1 MINEKLS
8 SASQAWADFRSR
20 QSAVKTEPL
29 KNLKQ
34 ELIHRWPQLRRLMV
48 AAGVAANFA
57 LPAIDSL
64 AYNCEDPYCQPP
76 DGAVTAL
83 PAQEKERN
91 LDLNQTLKPAR
102 IFLQNLLTQAL
113 ENSRAKHFDPHALV
127 WEIMANPDLVAT
139 GVYGT
144 PVGGSS
150 LVGWGSVNNNWRRK
164 HYNPY
169 DNYQEI
175 TQQLANELTN
185 KQIRANFAD
194 LVLIY
199 GRSERGYL
207 NIVNKSADFAE
218 FVHNEGDI
226 VFFNL
231 RPPGDFS
238 VAELRELV
246 EKIWTGHATY
256 LDGSQVVSQEFI
268 KESGPILSLDL
279 EEMLRGTYPE
289 GVPATE
295 LNTVIETYIEIMRS
309 YGFAKPVIFL
319 YERGLGEPDMVDDV
333 SQLNTENIIIIYS
346 GFVPEGDLEY
356 KIQGTIDLITA
367 YGKTRGGCMIFDSQS
382 LSQVQRDDLTP
393 AEIREYIN
401 NDVCAFV
408 LPQGILLII
417 GAPFLRSNRSGK
429 SDKSSK
435 STKRVAKTRSKT
447 NKNSKLQMQRRM
459 NPVKNLPTANH
470 RARRAS

>member
-1 MINEKLS
+1 MNTEKLS
-8 SASQAWADFRSR
+8 AALKKLADKQAVQQFPGTESAIRLKEKLSGHSEKLKRLLV
-20 QSAVKTEPL
+20 AV
-29 KNLKQ
+29 
-34 ELIHRWPQLRRLMV
+34 
-48 AAGVAANFA
+48 GVAATFA
-57 LPAIDSL
+57 LPALDSL
-64 AYNCEDPYCQPP
+64 AYDCEDDTCRPP
-76 DGAVTAL
+76 NGAVATL
-83 PAQEKERN
+83 PAQTENRHFDLSQTFEPAKTYLQSLLAKAVERG
-91 LDLNQTLKPAR
+91 
-102 IFLQNLLTQAL
+102 
-113 ENSRAKHFDPHALV
+113 RAAHFDPHALI
-127 WEIMANPDLVAT
+127 WEIMANPDWAAT

-175 TQQLANELTN
+175 TQQLANELTT
-185 KQIRANFAD
+185 KQTQAFFAD

-207 NIVNKSADFAE
+207 NIVDKSKEFAE
-218 FVHNEGDI
+218 YVHNEGDI

-231 RPPGDFS
+231 RPPGDYS

-246 EKIWTGHATY
+246 EKVWTGQATY

-268 KESGPILSLDL
+268 IKSGAILSLDL
-279 EEMLRGTYPE
+279 EEMLRGYYPE
-289 GVPATE
+289 GIPATE
-295 LNTVIETYIEIMRS
+295 LNSVIETYIEIMRS
-309 YGFAKPVIFL
+309 YGIAKPVIFL

-346 GFVPEGDLEY
+346 GFVTKGDLDY

-382 LSQVQRDDLTP
+382 LSADQRDDLTP
-393 AEIREYIN
+393 DEIREYIN

-408 LPQGILLII
+408 LPQGILII
-417 GAPFLRSNRSGK
+417 GLPFL
-429 SDKSSK
+429 KSSK
-435 STKRVAKTRSKT
+435 LFKKSTKNAKSRRKP
-447 NKNSKLQMQRRM
+447 NKCSNLQMQKRLDL
-459 NPVKNLPTANH
+459 KDKLPAADH
-470 RARRAS
+470 RPRRAG